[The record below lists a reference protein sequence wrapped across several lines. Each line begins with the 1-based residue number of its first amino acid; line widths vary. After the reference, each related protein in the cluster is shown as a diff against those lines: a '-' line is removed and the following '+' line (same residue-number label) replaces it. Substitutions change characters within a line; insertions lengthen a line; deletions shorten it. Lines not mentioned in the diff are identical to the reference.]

1 MSRRVDHRKK
11 GHTSSYKRAMYR
23 NLVTSLL
30 GYEMIRTTEARGKVI
45 RGIAEEMITLGKK
58 GTLHDRRQALAY
70 IFDKEVT
77 DKLFSDLS
85 KRYADRPGG
94 YVRIAKLGNRVG
106 DAAPLVQLE
115 LVKQCPVSCAF
126 RNPRRS
132 LARE

>member
-11 GHTSSYKRAMYR
+11 GHTSSYKRALYR

-30 GYEMIRTTEARGKVI
+30 GYETIRTTEARGKVV

-106 DAAPLVQLE
+106 DAAPLVQLQ
-115 LVKQCPVSCAF
+115 LVK
-126 RNPRRS
+126 
-132 LARE
+132 